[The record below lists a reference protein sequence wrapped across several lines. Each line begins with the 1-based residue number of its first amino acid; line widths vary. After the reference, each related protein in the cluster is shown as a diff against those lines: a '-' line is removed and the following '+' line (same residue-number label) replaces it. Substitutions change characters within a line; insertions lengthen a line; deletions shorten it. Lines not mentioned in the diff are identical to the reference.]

1 MNSTLWPLRLKAG
14 VAVKPELKRN
24 VEDLRLDAAGGVA
37 GLGNLSQFGG
47 VANHVGVAELMAS
60 GLGQLVPDVE
70 PITVVLVTIEPR
82 LSARV

>member
-1 MNSTLWPLRLKAG
+1 MGRWTFDGFIYTLFGSIRI
-14 VAVKPELKRN
+14 KPELKRN

-47 VANHVGVAELMAS
+47 VANHVGVAELVAS

-70 PITVVLVTIEPR
+70 PR
-82 LSARV
+82 